1 MQILKFKTSV
11 KNGIIH
17 VPKRLQKQVP
27 DRAQIIIFPEVS
39 QPKDDFIAYLM
50 KHPLRIPDF
59 QPLKREEIYD
69 RTL

>member
-1 MQILKFKTSV
+1 MKILKFKASV
-11 KNGIIH
+11 KDGIIRI
-17 VPKRLQKQVP
+17 PKQLRKQAP
-27 DRAQIIIFPEVS
+27 TRAQIIIFPEIS
-39 QPKDDFIAYLM
+39 QPKDDFIAHLL